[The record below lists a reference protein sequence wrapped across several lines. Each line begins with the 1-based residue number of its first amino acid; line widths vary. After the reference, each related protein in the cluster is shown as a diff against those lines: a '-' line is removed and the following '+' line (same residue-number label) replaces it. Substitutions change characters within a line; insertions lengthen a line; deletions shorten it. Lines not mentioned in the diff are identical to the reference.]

1 MCAHPCGSAA
11 EDDKRS
17 GTVGYSIRFP
27 VGLIFVWGVL
37 AGGATTVPSA
47 VEPVYPG
54 REWLVKPAAE
64 VDLDEAAL
72 RSVADFA
79 GGRGCVVRHG
89 YLVFTWGD
97 IGRRGDVASAAKP
110 VYSHFL
116 FKALG
121 DERIPSLDEPVVRWE
136 PRLKGLNADLDFK
149 DRGITWRHL
158 ANQTACYGVRE
169 APGTAFD
176 YNDWQ
181 MALFFDTLFLKVYG
195 ATFETVDAKVLWPM
209 LTDVLQCQDEPT
221 FLAFGPGDR
230 PGRLAISPRDFARFG
245 LLYLRQGR
253 WRDRR
258 LLPPEIVRMAV
269 SSPLPNTI
277 PRSAS
282 VEKGQEAEMI
292 PGQRSIGSRRIPDN
306 QTDHMGS
313 YSWLWWV
320 NGVDREG
327 KRHWPD
333 VPTDAFGAFGH
344 GGLRAMV
351 VLPGLD
357 LIVSWNDTR
366 IEGREKENEALRR
379 LVQSVTDRR

>member
-1 MCAHPCGSAA
+1 M
-11 EDDKRS
+11 
-17 GTVGYSIRFP
+17 GYSIRFP

>member
-1 MCAHPCGSAA
+1 MAHS
-11 EDDKRS
+11 
-17 GTVGYSIRFP
+17 VHFP
-27 VGLIFVWGVL
+27 VGVIAVWSIL
-37 AGGATTVPSA
+37 AGGATTAPSA

-54 REWLVKPAAE
+54 REWRVKPPAE
-64 VDLDEAAL
+64 VGLDEAVL
-72 RSVADFA
+72 RNLADFA
-79 GGRGCVVRHG
+79 EGRGCVVRHG

-97 IGRRGDVASAAKP
+97 AGRRGDVASAAKP
-110 VYSHFL
+110 IYSHFL
-116 FKALG
+116 FKALA
-121 DERIPSLDEPVVRWE
+121 DERIPSLDEPVIRWE
-136 PRLKGLNADLDFK
+136 PRLKGLNADLEFK

-195 ATFETVDAKVLWPM
+195 ATFETVDEEVLRPM
-209 LTDVLQCQDEPT
+209 LTDILQCQDEPT

-253 WRDRR
+253 WKDRR

-282 VEKGQEAEMI
+282 FEKGQEAEII

-333 VPTDAFGAFGH
+333 VPTDTFGAFGH

-351 VLPGLD
+351 VLPDLD